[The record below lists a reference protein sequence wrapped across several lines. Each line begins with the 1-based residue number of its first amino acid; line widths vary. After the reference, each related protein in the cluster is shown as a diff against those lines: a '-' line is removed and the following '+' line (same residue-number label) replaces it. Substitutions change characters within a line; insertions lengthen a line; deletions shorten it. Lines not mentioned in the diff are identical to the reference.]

1 MELFLKNQKKPEH
14 FLIQNDNITN
24 MMNDVNNDNDTK
36 NQEHIPNGTVNPDVG
51 NNEAGIQVNAL
62 SQGSDANSTGIVNAD
77 KKSNKD
83 DSKNQN
89 NTYNL
94 DSNEQEQVRTQ
105 VYKTAQEN
113 MIAALLR
120 LPDRAMDVVSMLNED
135 DFSDA
140 SCRLI
145 FIAIRNMVKNNDM
158 DNFNI
163 DTLQVELELEGNLIA
178 AGGQQRLVQLLEKS
192 YMSASIATIDTYARL
207 IKDVSTKKQIKKTL
221 EATRKNLFVDS
232 GSTARQV
239 IERTQSALTQLS
251 GNLET
256 SKMAASLPE
265 YFDDFIADLKNR
277 VNTYRSTDGDEL
289 AAAHGIPTGFETL
302 DKKLHGWQPG
312 NTIIVGART
321 GVGKSVCAIDF
332 SLAAAYAGSSVLF
345 FSMEMTLQEIMQR
358 YIACLTGVSI
368 NKLATGDMNDEQLE
382 EVMKAKKKVDTLKI
396 KVDTSQD
403 STIEYIMST
412 ASKQA
417 QSETG
422 LDLVIIDYLG
432 LIKYTGKRD
441 DKQNQTA
448 DISRALKEMA
458 MTMQIPVIALV
469 QLDNRVK
476 GEEADE
482 EPTLAYIRDSGA
494 IANDANVIIL
504 LHRRKDE
511 TKTLKELPTK
521 FIIEK
526 NRGGEKGSFMCHSF
540 LWRAKFQEISKDGDG
555 SFDDEDEINDASNDS
570 DNTPNSNAPVPS
582 ESSYSDEYDEA
593 SDDDDIIDDN
603 DVNNVDDI
611 NDINM
616 DDDDEAFD
624 ELFG

>member
-1 MELFLKNQKKPEH
+1 
-14 FLIQNDNITN
+14 
-24 MMNDVNNDNDTK
+24 MNDVNIDSNTK
-36 NQEHIPNGTVNPDVG
+36 NQEHIPSGTVNHDVG
-51 NNEAGIQVNAL
+51 NNEAEMQNKAL
-62 SQGSDANSTGIVNAD
+62 SQGSDADSTGVVNAD
-77 KKSNKD
+77 KKNNKD
-83 DSKNQN
+83 DSKN
-89 NTYNL
+89 TYNL
-94 DSNEQEQVRTQ
+94 DSTEQEQVRTQ

-120 LPDRAMDVVSMLNED
+120 LPDRAMDVVSMLNEN
-135 DFSDA
+135 DFSDP

-145 FIAIRNMVKNNDM
+145 FIAIRNMIKNNDM

-192 YMSASIATIDTYARL
+192 YMSASVATIDTYARL
-207 IKDVSTKKQIKKTL
+207 IKDVSTKKQIKSAL
-221 EATRKNLFVDS
+221 EATRKSLFVDS
-232 GSTARQV
+232 GSTARQI
-239 IERTQSALTQLS
+239 IERTQSELTQLS

-265 YFDDFIADLKNR
+265 YFDDFLSDLKER
-277 VNTYRSTDGDEL
+277 VNTYRNTDGDEL

-358 YIACLTGVSI
+358 YIACLTGISI
-368 NKLATGDMNDEQLE
+368 NRLATGDMTDEQLE
-382 EVMKAKKKVDTLKI
+382 EVVKAKKKVDTLKI

-441 DKQNQTA
+441 DKQNQIA
-448 DISRALKEMA
+448 DTSRALKEMA

-476 GEEADE
+476 GEEADD

-555 SFDDEDEINDASNDS
+555 SFDEEDENSNNGNDVNDSETNDASIAS
-570 DNTPNSNAPVPS
+570 QSQ
-582 ESSYSDEYDEA
+582 SSSGSEYDEDDVFDSE
-593 SDDDDIIDDN
+593 SDEDDIIDDN
-603 DVNNVDDI
+603 YEDYDDGNDDDI
-611 NDINM
+611 VNDNP
-616 DDDDEAFD
+616 DDDEAFD